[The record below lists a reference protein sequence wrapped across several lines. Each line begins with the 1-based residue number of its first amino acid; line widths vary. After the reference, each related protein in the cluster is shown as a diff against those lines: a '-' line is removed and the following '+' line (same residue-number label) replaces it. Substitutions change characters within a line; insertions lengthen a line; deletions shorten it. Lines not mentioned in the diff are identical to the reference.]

1 MELTQEV
8 KTAIVD
14 ELREK
19 LRAMYDGFSDFKKS
33 YVSASLWCE
42 VKGIAPWQLREDVLF
57 NGMVIKDPEFK
68 AGVLKF
74 CNDQIE
80 ARNAIH

>member
-1 MELTQEV
+1 MELTYDQS
-8 KTAIVD
+8 TAD
-14 ELREK
+14 ELKAK
-19 LRAMYDGFSDFKKS
+19 LTAMYNSFSGFKKG

-42 VKGIAPWQLREDVLF
+42 VKKVQPWQLREDVLF
-57 NGMVIKDPEFK
+57 NGMVINDPEFK

-80 ARNAIH
+80 ARNVLH